1 MGFGLN
7 RLKDASLD
15 GAKQGAVEALEQQ
28 GADDQDTV
36 DAPAP
41 RANAFAPFSRPSF
54 APPSVAPVAS
64 PTASQASAPAA
75 PSRPSFGPPSTSDAP
90 SGTPNAFAPRRPSFG
105 APASTPVPAASASPS
120 SSNTPP
126 PNSAQAQRP
135 SLNGAPG
142 SSQMPNARGVFRK
155 PASSA
160 SDERSS
166 GGDHGASSKL
176 DPQALF
182 EIICTHRKLSAQA
195 IAAARAQM
203 LKNPDSVYAN
213 MRQLYDKEIAPRR
226 NKQALDLP
234 QACDDNP
241 DKIVFLLRKDEME
254 RLRVMSIEDAEKTG
268 EVLLNR
274 SMVESIQAS
283 ASPFAAPSELF
294 APKAAPQTEEVP
306 TPEEIQNPARSAP
319 RP

>member
-15 GAKQGAVEALEQQ
+15 GAKQGAVEALEQE
-28 GADDQDTV
+28 AHDEQDTIDV
-36 DAPAP
+36 PEP
-41 RANAFAPFSRPSF
+41 RANAFAPSSRPSF
-54 APPSVAPVAS
+54 APPAVAPAATQT
-64 PTASQASAPAA
+64 PQPSAPAA
-75 PSRPSFGPPSTSDAP
+75 PSRPSFGPPSPSSSP
-90 SGTPNAFAPRRPSFG
+90 SGSANAFAPRRPSFG
-105 APASTPVPAASASPS
+105 AETPAPVAAPS
-120 SSNTPP
+120 NNTPP
-126 PNSAQAQRP
+126 TPAPESAQAQRP
-135 SLNGAPG
+135 SLNGPAN

-160 SDERSS
+160 SDENSPRGSQGTSS
-166 GGDHGASSKL
+166 NMP

-182 EIICTHRKLSAQA
+182 EIICTHRKLSASS

-203 LKNPDSVYAN
+203 VKNPDSVYAN
-213 MRQLYDKEIAPRR
+213 MRQLYEKEIAPRR

-241 DKIVFLLRKDEME
+241 DKIVFLLRKDDME
-254 RLRVMSIEDAEKTG
+254 RLRVMSVEDAEKTG

-283 ASPFAAPSELF
+283 ASPFAAPSDLF
-294 APKAAPQTEEVP
+294 APKVSPGEDVETP
-306 TPEEIQNPARSAP
+306 PEETPNVARSAL